1 MIGQTIDA
9 ILRFYRTHWQSYLAL
24 SFAAHLWA
32 IAMFVS
38 IFLSLLIPLWSQN
51 SGLTVLAIP
60 AGILGFLYSQGMF
73 RVNALTIS
81 RLAVGE
87 LAGQPETPQ
96 MAFRE
101 VRRSLWPLLGL
112 DLMIGVICSG
122 IYFAISTAADLLL
135 SPIHTVFNNIPIPWD
150 VALNMYG
157 IFARVLG
164 SMASLGL
171 LWLFTRLSLS
181 KLHYVLDAEHP
192 IGYALKYSMFISERQ
207 FLHIIAHNMLI
218 WLLSNILS
226 LVCLLGTLTGLWTL
240 GGLGQFLSQNIFSL
254 DPNYFSLASIYLGSV
269 AAVLF
274 LPNIVSLP
282 IRQIAKGSLYYSLR
296 MKTANS
302 ARPSARSFF

>member
-112 DLMIGVICSG
+112 DLIIGIICSG
-122 IYFAISTAADLLL
+122 IYFVIAIAANLLL
-135 SPIHTVFNNIPIPWD
+135 PLIHWGM
-150 VALNMYG
+150 ALNMYST
-157 IFARVLG
+157 FARVG
-164 SMASLGL
+164 GGMASLGL
-171 LWLFTRLSLS
+171 LWLFTRMSLS

-226 LVCLLGTLTGLWTL
+226 VVCLLGTLTGLWTL

-254 DPNYFSLASIYLGSV
+254 DPNYFSLASIYLSSI

-282 IRQIAKGSLYYSLR
+282 IRQIAKGSLYYALR